1 MKAVAGSGVVS
12 IAVAEDGSAWSWG
25 RSKRGQLG
33 LGPGVTDALLPT
45 RIQALKGR
53 HVLQVALGWGHA
65 LARTSEGELYAWGYG
80 ADGRLGFSPEVLN
93 NPVADSTLEGLEWH
107 EKQEK
112 ERLALIAWKPRLVQ
126 ELAQH
131 KVVQAAAG
139 LDHSLVLAESG
150 ELFAFGD
157 NSLNQLGSTSLSWI
171 KSPAGEVSGEPVC
184 YIAAGLG
191 HSLAIVSTPLVN
203 AIDGHSSQRGVALSW
218 GWNLAHQLGRLKGE
232 DFSVPGKIPALLEEN
247 VSALTGGRA
256 HSLAVTVE
264 GQLWVWGSG
273 RNGRLGHGSTADQ
286 EEPVLHDLRGTEVLQ
301 AAAGF
306 DHSLILVK

>member
-1 MKAVAGSGVVS
+1 MLR
-12 IAVAEDGSAWSWG
+12 DLW
-25 RSKRGQLG
+25 
-33 LGPGVTDALLPT
+33 
-45 RIQALKGR
+45 
-53 HVLQVALGWGHA
+53 QVALGWGHA

-139 LDHSLVLAESG
+139 LDHSLVLAGCKATEVTPNDFKAKIMATCSSLVFCLAESG